1 MPAVAQP
8 TAAPRFARACHFDPF
23 RTESLGNSTIVRFC
37 VPALVDESIVEPV
50 ARRLFELAEKSFRP
64 VIILRLDSVEDLTS
78 DMLGY
83 LLALQRRIKARGGQ
97 LILCDLHP
105 ELTMLFRRLLL
116 NRLFTVRATEEA
128 ALAVA

>member
-1 MPAVAQP
+1 MPAVAQATP
-8 TAAPRFARACHFDPF
+8 GIACPCPFDPF
-23 RTESLGNSTIVRFC
+23 RTETLGHSKIVRFC
-37 VPALVDESIVEPV
+37 VPALVDEAIVEPV
-50 ARRLFELAEKSFRP
+50 ARRLFELADETFRP
-64 VIILRLDSVEDLTS
+64 VIILKMDSVEDLTS

-105 ELTMLFRRLLL
+105 ELTILFRRLLL
-116 NRLFTVRATEEA
+116 NRLFTVRANQEA